1 MFGGSEI
8 RANGG
13 KINGFF
19 FDDENLFASASAPQP
34 RSKYKSLQIMQIAE
48 GTVVAMD
55 YALKDDEGTLIDQSQ
70 PGQPLVYLHGH
81 RNIIPGLEAAL
92 VGKQAGDSAE
102 VRVDPAN
109 GYGEPNPALEQVVP
123 KDRFQGVEDLQAGM
137 QFQANTDQGPVSV
150 RVVKVEGDE
159 VTVDG
164 NHPLAGKHLNFNVT
178 IQEVRAATEEEIE
191 HGHIHQ
197 GGGCC
202 GGGGSEEGG
211 CCNDEPQAEGGCC
224 NDEPQAEGGSCSTE
238 EPKGEGGCGC
248 A

>member
-1 MFGGSEI
+1 
-8 RANGG
+8 
-13 KINGFF
+13 
-19 FDDENLFASASAPQP
+19 
-34 RSKYKSLQIMQIAE
+34 MQIAE

-81 RNIIPGLEAAL
+81 RNIIPGLEDAL
-92 VGKQAGDSAE
+92 LGKQAGDSAE
-102 VRVDPAN
+102 VRVSPEE

-123 KDRFQGVEDLQAGM
+123 KDRFPGIEDLQVGM

-150 RVVKVEGDE
+150 RVVKVNDDDI
-159 VTVDG
+159 TVDG

-178 IQEVRAATEEEIE
+178 IQEVRAATEDEIA

-202 GGGGSEEGG
+202 GGGGDQEGGCCSSEGESSEGECCSSEEGASKSGECCSSEEPKSEEGG
-211 CCNDEPQAEGGCC
+211 CC
-224 NDEPQAEGGSCSTE
+224 GGSH
-238 EPKGEGGCGC
+238 
-248 A
+248 